1 MALENSCS
9 ERHGVCS
16 RMRHIAL
23 LKRTLNSMTRYC
35 EEVRGQAVEIGNLN
49 EHSSEQ
55 KCSQEH
61 QNDTTVKGVDKLDL
75 FCKAKIALLHVSEH
89 VAQ

>member
-1 MALENSCS
+1 
-9 ERHGVCS
+9 
-16 RMRHIAL
+16 MRHIAL

-49 EHSSEQ
+49 ERGSEQ

-61 QNDTTVKGVDKLDL
+61 QNDTTVKGVNKLDL
-75 FCKAKIALLHVSEH
+75 FCKAKIAYCYTCQDTWRSYETSVHKLNET
-89 VAQ
+89 A